1 MMPETPAGFGPW
13 EHVRERD
20 HIRAMLDDLPT
31 LRVDWTHGERHT
43 TQFYVAHYPRP
54 TR

>member
-13 EHVRERD
+13 EQVRELT

-31 LRVDWTHGERHT
+31 LRLDWTHGDRHMT
-43 TQFYVAHYPRP
+43 SFFVAHYVSAAR
-54 TR
+54 